1 MKTNKEM
8 HPNTDDALA
17 AFRKHKEEFK
27 CDCTFDNWLGQPCD
41 EEIKKAIKD
50 IPKGFGMALAGMLAG
65 TLVADAL
72 EKKGLADTPE
82 TVADENANIECP
94 LCHGK
99 RGKIDGVIMNT
110 FHCPDC
116 GAVIGCVT
124 KGIASGTELAG
135 WLSQFNK
142 VG

>member
-8 HPNTDDALA
+8 YPNTEDALA
-17 AFRKHKEEFK
+17 AFRKHKEECR
-27 CDCTFDNWLGQPCD
+27 CDCTFDKWLGQPCD
-41 EEIKKAIKD
+41 EEYEKAIKD
-50 IPKGFGMALAGMLAG
+50 MPKGFGVALAGMLAG

-72 EKKGLADTPE
+72 EKGLADTPKA
-82 TVADENANIECP
+82 VADENAGIECP

-99 RGKIDGVIMNT
+99 RGKIGGVIINT

-116 GAVIGCVT
+116 GAMIGCY
-124 KGIASGTELAG
+124 KRMMGRAELAG

-142 VG
+142 KQD